1 MSQMQPIIP
10 NGQPQIEVPN
20 IVIPG
25 LENIPAP
32 QFGMEN
38 TPVMAPAQHMQQVP
52 QMDTGAVQMDFNQA
66 PIIPQSQ
73 MQPTIDPSSG
83 IVAPI
88 NQAQYIQEQMIQ
100 QTPIQQ
106 ELNVVP
112 TVQEIPQA
120 FDPSLTPVQ
129 EPLVEV
135 PQMEIPTIPE
145 LAPVSNVKEF
155 TVQDAMQNG
164 LDLTG
169 HSPED
174 NVKLEVASKEVTPI
188 SVGGLTSVGNCNV
201 AGWGGFLKVLGS
213 LTKDLGNDDVVTIEN
228 GILDTNKNGIFIHCD
243 LQNVLGNISLN
254 LVAPQATTKM
264 LSTIRG
270 GELV

>member
-1 MSQMQPIIP
+1 
-10 NGQPQIEVPN
+10 
-20 IVIPG
+20 
-25 LENIPAP
+25 
-32 QFGMEN
+32 
-38 TPVMAPAQHMQQVP
+38 MAPAQHMQQVP
-52 QMDTGAVQMDFNQA
+52 QMDTGSVQMDFNQA
-66 PIIPQSQ
+66 PIIPQ

-88 NQAQYIQEQMIQ
+88 NQAEYVQEQMIQ
-100 QTPIQQ
+100 QTQIQQ

-201 AGWGGFLKVLGS
+201 AGWGGFLKS
-213 LTKDLGNDDVVTIEN
+213 SWFFN
-228 GILDTNKNGIFIHCD
+228 
-243 LQNVLGNISLN
+243 
-254 LVAPQATTKM
+254 
-264 LSTIRG
+264 
-270 GELV
+270 